1 MQSLHSNSRGQVTF
15 EYLLITAAFFSF
27 MLVLLGPLE
36 QALDTAI
43 FSMDVISAE
52 HFSERLAL
60 SSESLSML
68 GIGSSKKVE
77 SRVLTEWHIY
87 RGAENAFLEVRSAK
101 LSKAKEFSL
110 QINADFPEMSFTK
123 NARIIMVNDENGLTI
138 NSY

>member
-1 MQSLHSNSRGQVTF
+1 MQSIHSNSSGQITF
-15 EYLLITAAFFSF
+15 EYLLITAAFFTF

-52 HFSERLAL
+52 HFSERIAL

-68 GIGSSKKVE
+68 GIGSSKKME

-87 RGAENAFLEVRSAK
+87 RGAENAFLEVSSAK
-101 LSKAKEFSL
+101 LGKTKEFPM
-110 QINADFPEMSFTK
+110 QIPADFPEMS
-123 NARIIMVNDENGLTI
+123 
-138 NSY
+138 